1 MLIGNPAKRINSE
14 IKVLNENISTVVESI
29 HLHPMFLLNRHKQTQ
44 RKFWNDSV
52 FRDKNRVSFHILK
65 FAVKFEF
72 VIVP

>member
-44 RKFWNDSV
+44 RKF
-52 FRDKNRVSFHILK
+52 
-65 FAVKFEF
+65 
-72 VIVP
+72 